1 MDMLGFRLALISKM
15 IASPVTNR
23 IQTPALRA
31 PDGEVRRRPL
41 LTHKLSQ
48 REGPARTSRKRCL
61 PCYSELADR
70 LGTSEAR
77 KKARKPY
84 RNALLRDSPVGH
96 VVLYEWARDPPVG
109 HVVVNVLISLLA
121 NR

>member
-1 MDMLGFRLALISKM
+1 MDMLGFRLTLISKM

-48 REGPARTSRKRCL
+48 REGPARTYLELVRRRRKQENHIETHCYVTHRWVTTSFAAVMTHRCDHVK
-61 PCYSELADR
+61 SFTN
-70 LGTSEAR
+70 G
-77 KKARKPY
+77 
-84 RNALLRDSPVGH
+84 PVTH
-96 VVLYEWARDPPVG
+96 RWVTL
-109 HVVVNVLISLLA
+109 S
-121 NR
+121 